1 MPLLN
6 MVHLIALSPT
16 VDPELSFKQAEA
28 LFTAHNISHEKM
40 KFGHIV
46 RVLAVQY
53 ALEVRKIILRAPEA
67 S

>member
-1 MPLLN
+1 M
-6 MVHLIALSPT
+6 HLITLSPT

-28 LFTAHNISHEKM
+28 LFTAHNIAHEKM
-40 KFGHIV
+40 RFGHIA

-53 ALEVRKIILRAPEA
+53 ASEVRKIILRAPEA

>member
-53 ALEVRKIILRAPEA
+53 ASEVRKIILRAPEA